1 MIIAGLLTA
10 CAFLIL
16 FYKLGIRRVLNHDI
30 LVDIAV
36 TFFLMWVF
44 AGTFAGMMAA
54 IIGGLFVSIVLV
66 VLKRMTPREKLG
78 VIKTKSFPYRKI
90 GWVTVPPTRR

>member
-1 MIIAGLLTA
+1 MILAGLLTA

-16 FYKLGIRRVLNHDI
+16 LYKINLKRVLQY
-30 LVDIAV
+30 DIAV
-36 TFFLMWVF
+36 DVAITFFLMWIF

-66 VLKRMTPREKLG
+66 LLKKTMPRQKLG
-78 VIKTKSFPYRKI
+78 IIKTDKFPYRKV
-90 GWVTVPPTRR
+90 GWVTINP

>member
-16 FYKLGIRRVLNHDI
+16 LYKLNLKRVLQYDI
-30 LVDIAV
+30 VVDVAI
-36 TFFLMWVF
+36 TFFLMWIF

-66 VLKRMTPREKLG
+66 LLKKTMPRQKLG
-78 VIKTKSFPYRKI
+78 VIKTNSFPYRKV
-90 GWVTVPPTRR
+90 GWVTINP

>member
-1 MIIAGLLTA
+1 MLLAGLLTA

-16 FYKLGIRRVLNHDI
+16 LYKLNLKRVLQYDLLI
-30 LVDIAV
+30 DVLV
-36 TFFLMWVF
+36 TFFLMWIF

-66 VLKRMTPREKLG
+66 LLKKTMPRQKLG

-90 GWVTVPPTRR
+90 GWVTINP

>member
-1 MIIAGLLTA
+1 MILAGLLNA

-16 FYKLGIRRVLNHDI
+16 LYKLNLKRVLQYD
-30 LVDIAV
+30 LFVDVLV
-36 TFFLMWVF
+36 TFFLMWIF

-66 VLKRMTPREKLG
+66 MLKKTMPRQKLG
-78 VIKTKSFPYRKI
+78 VVKTKSFPYRKI
-90 GWVTVPPTRR
+90 GWVTINP

>member
-16 FYKLGIRRVLNHDI
+16 LYKLNFKKVLQYD
-30 LVDIAV
+30 LVIDIAV
-36 TFFLMWVF
+36 TFFLMWIF

-66 VLKRMTPREKLG
+66 LLKKTMPRQKLG
-78 VIKTKSFPYRKI
+78 VIKTNSFPYRKV
-90 GWVTVPPTRR
+90 GWVTINP

>member
-1 MIIAGLLTA
+1 MILAGLLTA

-16 FYKLGIRRVLNHDI
+16 LYKLNLKRVLQYD
-30 LVDIAV
+30 LFVDVLV
-36 TFFLMWVF
+36 TFFLMWIF

-66 VLKRMTPREKLG
+66 MLKKTMPRQKLG
-78 VIKTKSFPYRKI
+78 VVKTKSFPYRKI
-90 GWVTVPPTRR
+90 GWVTINP

>member
-16 FYKLGIRRVLNHDI
+16 LYKLNLKRVLQYDI
-30 LVDIAV
+30 VVDVAI
-36 TFFLMWVF
+36 TFFLMWIF

-66 VLKRMTPREKLG
+66 LLKKTMPRQKLG
-78 VIKTKSFPYRKI
+78 IIKTDKFPYRKV
-90 GWVTVPPTRR
+90 GWMTINP